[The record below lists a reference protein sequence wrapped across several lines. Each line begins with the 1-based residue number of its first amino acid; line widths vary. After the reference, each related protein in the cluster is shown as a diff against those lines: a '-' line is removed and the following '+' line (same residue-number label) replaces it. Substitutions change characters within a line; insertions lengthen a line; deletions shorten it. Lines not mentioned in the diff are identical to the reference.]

1 MKKSGTLII
10 AFVGILVLFAAFIKP
25 TDPVPSNAPKGIP
38 DSVWQVI
45 SKCCLDCHAT
55 DGNGMA
61 RANVDFDKWDS
72 YTPDKQLAKAQD
84 ICNELQQGK
93 MPPSKYRKN
102 NPEGVPTES
111 ETARVCNWVRQ
122 MEK

>member
-1 MKKSGTLII
+1 MKKSGTVII
-10 AFVGILVLFAAFIKP
+10 ALVSIFILFAAFIKP
-25 TDPVPSNAPKGIP
+25 VDPVPSDPPKGIP
-38 DSVWQVI
+38 DSVWQVVK
-45 SKCCLDCHAT
+45 KCCLDCHAT
-55 DGNGMA
+55 NGNSMA
-61 RANVDFDKWDS
+61 RAKVDFDKWDS
-72 YTPDKQLAKAQD
+72 YSPDKQLAKAQD

-102 NPEGVPTES
+102 NPDVVPTDA